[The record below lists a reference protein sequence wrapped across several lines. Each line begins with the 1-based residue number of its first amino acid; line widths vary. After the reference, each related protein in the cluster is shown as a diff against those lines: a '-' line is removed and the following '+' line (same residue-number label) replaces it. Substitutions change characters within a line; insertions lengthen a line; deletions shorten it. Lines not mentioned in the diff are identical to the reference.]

1 MSSRVSEKIR
11 IIRPNFAK
19 RSNKK
24 KVLNVSRILPYL
36 VKGWEQKVEEKPMI
50 VETKEVLDLVKV
62 NLKYPI
68 VSLNQIEHL
77 KYFLGSHFAAYLRK
91 VSDAMAIHNEKVF
104 LAKEKQKERLLM
116 IARVNQIRQKRSA
129 N

>member
-1 MSSRVSEKIR
+1 MSSKDSEKIR

-24 KVLNVSRILPYL
+24 KILNVSRIMPYL

-50 VETKEVLDLVKV
+50 METKEVLDLVKV

-77 KYFLGSHFAAYLRK
+77 KYFLGPNFAAYLRK

-104 LAKEKQKERLLM
+104 KAREKYQEKLLS
-116 IARVNQIRQKRSA
+116 ISRNNQSRQRST